1 MPLTVFNCY
10 KLHFLPSIR
19 KFRKFCHILYFL
31 FLYIFM
37 REVHKIW
44 NLQIFPHKILEHF
57 SKISMSIV
65 YNASPTLL
73 LMHT

>member
-1 MPLTVFNCY
+1 
-10 KLHFLPSIR
+10 
-19 KFRKFCHILYFL
+19 
-31 FLYIFM
+31 M

-65 YNASPTLL
+65 YHASPTLL
-73 LMHT
+73 LMHTYDVETAALRTKDYAFTHEFILVP